1 MKKGSHEKHTSNI
14 GKMEY
19 ESEKVQAGIVLCMDL
34 FALML
39 AYTLSNYIRLGSMWE
54 NGLPIDGATSVF
66 FLLTVYLLVYFF
78 RGSSRAFFRRG
89 PWAEFIIV
97 FKRNLYVLIV
107 IVFALYFIKEAQQM
121 SRLIVV
127 YTMVLSVVIMYTF
140 HSFYKLYLLN
150 HFQKS
155 IHSKR
160 LIILT
165 TSGRVE
171 DILSTLQS
179 ANMWG
184 YIIKGLILV
193 DENDEMIGK
202 EIKGVPVIGN
212 YATMYSCVTNRV
224 VDEIFI
230 HVPYTSGIHLAKVV
244 EIFEDMGVPVSVNI
258 HVFDLPLRH
267 RQKELKE
274 FGGYYTVCFRE
285 SVIGIRM
292 LVLKRA
298 MDIAGAI
305 FGLILTAIVTIFVAP
320 PLLLESP
327 GELIFSQTRVG
338 KNGRKFKMY
347 KFRSMYKDAEERKKE
362 LMSQNEMNGL
372 MFKIEN
378 DPRITKVGAFI
389 RKTSIDELPQFW
401 NVLRGDMSL
410 IGTRP
415 PTLDEY
421 EQYKIPYKRR
431 LSIRPGI
438 TGMWQVSG
446 RSDITDFEE
455 VLKLDL
461 EYIDNWS
468 VGLDMKILVKTVFG
482 VVIGRG
488 AK

>member
-1 MKKGSHEKHTSNI
+1 MKKGDHDKRMSN
-14 GKMEY
+14 MEF
-19 ESEKVQAGIVLCMDL
+19 ESEKLQAGIVLCIDL

-39 AYTLSNYIRLGSMWE
+39 AYTLSNYIRLGSLWE
-54 NGLPIDGATSVF
+54 NGLPIDGTASVF
-66 FLLTVYLLVYFF
+66 YLLTVYLLVYFF

-89 PWAEFIIV
+89 PWAEFVIV

-107 IVFALYFIKEAQQM
+107 IVFTLYFVKEAQQM

-127 YTMVLSVVIMYTF
+127 YTMVLSVTIMYSF
-140 HSFYKLYLLN
+140 HSFYKLYLMN

-165 TSGRVE
+165 TSGRAE
-171 DILSTLQS
+171 EILARLKS
-179 ANMWG
+179 ANMWE
-184 YIIKGLILV
+184 YMIKGLILV
-193 DENDEMIGK
+193 DESDEMIGQD
-202 EIKGVPVIGN
+202 IKGVPVIGN
-212 YATMYSCVTNRV
+212 YATMYKCVTNRV

-230 HVPYTSGIHLAKVV
+230 HVPYTSGIHLAKVI
-244 EIFEDMGVPVSVNI
+244 ETYEDMGVPVSVNV

-292 LVLKRA
+292 LVIKRA

-305 FGLILTAIVTIFVAP
+305 VGLLITAVIALFLAP

-327 GELIFSQTRVG
+327 GKLIFSQIRVG
-338 KNGRKFKMY
+338 RNGRTFKMY
-347 KFRSMYKDAEERKKE
+347 KFRSMYQDAEDRKKE

-372 MFKIEN
+372 MFKMKN

-389 RKTSIDELPQFW
+389 RKTSIDEFPQFW

-410 IGTRP
+410 VGTRP
-415 PTLDEY
+415 PTMDEY
-421 EQYKIPYKRR
+421 ERYEIPYKRR

-468 VGLDMKILVKTVFG
+468 VGLDVKILVKTVFG
-482 VVIGRG
+482 AAMGRG

>member
-1 MKKGSHEKHTSNI
+1 MKKRDHHKYMSGMDYEK
-14 GKMEY
+14 
-19 ESEKVQAGIVLCMDL
+19 EKLQAGIVLCMDL

-39 AYTLSNYIRLGSMWE
+39 AYTLSNYIRLGSLWD
-54 NGLPIDGATSVF
+54 NGLPIDGTASVF
-66 FLLTVYLLVYFF
+66 YLLTVYLLVYFF

-89 PWAEFIIV
+89 PWAEFVIV

-107 IVFALYFIKEAQQM
+107 IVITLYFVKEAHQM

-127 YTMVLSVVIMYTF
+127 YTMVLSIAIMYTF
-140 HSFYKLYLLN
+140 HSFYKLYLLK
-150 HFQKS
+150 HFQNS

-171 DILSTLQS
+171 EILDRLRS
-179 ANMWG
+179 ANMWE
-184 YIIKGLILV
+184 YTIKGLILV
-193 DENDEMIGK
+193 DENDGMIGK
-202 EIKGVPVIGN
+202 EIKGIPVIGN
-212 YATMYSCVTNRV
+212 YATMYRCVTNRV

-230 HVPYTSGIHLAKVV
+230 HVPYTSGIHLAKVI
-244 EIFEDMGVPVSVNI
+244 ETYEDMGVPVSVNI

-285 SVIGIRM
+285 SVIGVRM
-292 LVLKRA
+292 LVIKRA
-298 MDIAGAI
+298 MDIVGSI
-305 FGLILTAIVTIFVAP
+305 VGLIFTAVITAFLAP

-327 GELIFSQTRVG
+327 GKLIFSQVRVG
-338 KNGRKFKMY
+338 RNGRKFKMY
-347 KFRSMYKDAEERKKE
+347 KFRSMYKDAEDRKKE
-362 LMSQNEMNGL
+362 LMAQNEMKGL
-372 MFKIEN
+372 MFKMEN

-389 RKTSIDELPQFW
+389 RKTSIDEFPQFW

-421 EQYKIPYKRR
+421 ERYEIPYKRR

-468 VGLDMKILVKTVFG
+468 VGLDVKILVKTVFG
-482 VVIGRG
+482 AVMGRG